1 MSNEMRIGQVAAQ
14 AGVNVQTL
22 RYYERRGLLEEPRRR
37 PSGYRTYRPDAVR
50 LVRFIKKAQ
59 DLGFTLREVQEL
71 LRLRQSRPRSRTQ
84 VRSMAEAK
92 IRDIDEKTRRLRAI
106 RKALS
111 VLIDSCGCRHGA
123 LECPILEALDDEG
136 TPRLRRAHA

>member
-37 PSGYRTYRPDAVR
+37 SSGYRTYKPDAVR

-59 DLGFTLREVQEL
+59 DLGFTLREVHEL
-71 LRLRQSRPRSRTQ
+71 LRLRQSRPRRRTQ
-84 VRSMAEAK
+84 VRSMAEVK

-111 VLIDSCGCRHGA
+111 VLIDSCACRSGA

>member
-37 PSGYRTYRPDAVR
+37 SSGYRTYKPDAVR

-59 DLGFTLREVQEL
+59 DLGFTLREVHEL

-84 VRSMAEAK
+84 VRSMAEVK
-92 IRDIDEKTRRLRAI
+92 IRDIDEKTRRLQAI

-111 VLIDSCGCRHGA
+111 VLIDSCACRSGA
-123 LECPILEALDDEG
+123 LECPILEAFDDEG
-136 TPRLRRAHA
+136 TPRLRWAHA